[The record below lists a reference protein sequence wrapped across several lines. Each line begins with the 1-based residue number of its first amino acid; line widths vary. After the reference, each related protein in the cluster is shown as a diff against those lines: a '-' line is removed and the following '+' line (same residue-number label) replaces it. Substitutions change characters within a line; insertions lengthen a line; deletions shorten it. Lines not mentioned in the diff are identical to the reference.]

1 MVVKETITIN
11 NRNFI
16 RQYSDENRYLIRDNA
31 QYIEAIDPEGID
43 RGYTEGDYIEPIEP
57 SEKDLTLL
65 IGDDTTQSKT

>member
-31 QYIEAIDPEGID
+31 QYTEAIDPEGID
-43 RGYTEGDYIEPIEP
+43 REYTEGDYIEIIEH
-57 SEKDLTLL
+57 SEEDIELL
-65 IGDDTTQSKT
+65 KEKAAVYE